1 MSENN
6 TSFGYQGD
14 EDKDLDPIVE
24 PAVEEIPT
32 DEPQEEVIPET
43 KVEEIAAEFNIE
55 ASIEEVIEVEPT
67 AITTASLARS
77 SSETSQSIGSVVN
90 GVIGVAQ
97 KPKSPKK
104 STVSASKEVKK
115 ETIAI
120 HSTRNV
126 TWSGVGKVY
135 IGYNIVEKEAAEK
148 WLTRSHCRA
157 ATPEEVAKEFGK

>member
-14 EDKDLDPIVE
+14 EDKEIDPIVE
-24 PAVEEIPT
+24 PTPEVVAEEPK
-32 DEPQEEVIPET
+32 EETVPET
-43 KVEEIAAEFNIE
+43 KTEEVAAELNIE
-55 ASIEEVIEVEPT
+55 ASIEEVKEVEPT
-67 AITTASLARS
+67 AITTSSLARS
-77 SSETSQSIGSVVN
+77 SAETSQAIGSVTN

-97 KPKSPKK
+97 KPRTTKK
-104 STVSASKEVKK
+104 AAPSASKEVKK
-115 ETIAI
+115 ETVAV

-135 IGYNIVEKEAAEK
+135 IGYNIVEKDAADK
-148 WLTRSHCRA
+148 WLTRSHCRL